1 MTDLQTETAALPTL
15 EQAQNGFQ
23 PLQALRAFGLSI
35 LINGVMPLAVY
46 LLVSRDYPKDAI
58 EPLLFASLFPI
69 FGLVLG
75 IVRKR
80 MVDFIAVIALF
91 EITLNVSAVLIAPSI
106 KWALVARSLN
116 GLVTAAVFLTS
127 ALIGKPIIYYISR
140 QFVGAG
146 NPARLAGFEA
156 VNKADGGRTFRFL
169 TFVWSFAIFSL
180 AILHAGFALRLT
192 TAGYLAAA
200 PATAWTVNIL
210 LIVWTIRT
218 ARRRLLRNL
227 APTAAT
233 A

>member
-1 MTDLQTETAALPTL
+1 MTDLQTETAALPSL
-15 EQAQNGFQ
+15 EQAQSGFQ
-23 PLQALRAFGLSI
+23 PLQALRTFGFSI

-46 LLVSRDYPKDAI
+46 LLVSPEYPKNAI

-69 FGLVLG
+69 VGLVLG

-91 EITLNVSAVLIAPSI
+91 EITLNVSAILIAPSI

-116 GLVTAAVFLTS
+116 GLITATVFFMS
-127 ALIGKPIIYYISR
+127 ALIGRPVIYYIAR

-169 TFVWSFAIFSL
+169 TFTWSFAIFAL
-180 AILHAGFALRLT
+180 AILHAGFALKLT
-192 TAGYLAAA
+192 TAAYLAAA
-200 PATAWTVNIL
+200 PATSWVVNIL

-218 ARRRLLRNL
+218 ARTRLFRHL